1 MKSLYDTRNMEN
13 FPALSPLQENEIIE
27 YYEPQIVDLFC
38 NLKRG
43 NGDYVEKSFMTLL
56 SSSMSLQNT
65 LITRILYKMIGYV
78 RDFRCGKG
86 ERDLA
91 YRMIWVLYGYF
102 PDLAVEMLHLCV
114 RGIIPKKEHLYVT
127 TIMDARTE
135 DYSEYPFGCW
145 KDVKYFCELVYD
157 RNDNE
162 DHPLITICM
171 TMLNQ
176 ELYNDYCKS
185 PDAKISLA
193 CKSSD
198 AKISLACK
206 WVPREGSRCSWLFEK
221 MALQWV
227 SKLYPRIAKYSTP
240 TKCFM
245 MYRKVL
251 AALNRRTNIAQV
263 NMCEGT
269 WSSIDP
275 QLVSQETFIAGKNAF
290 LNMNHQLGD
299 RYLER
304 ADRRNCS
311 HVFREHFL
319 GHTHRDPTTCNST
332 HNMVGSLVKWAKDL
346 VRYKRQEHDP
356 SILQNILY
364 QITLLNQQWTKLV
377 LGLPAIGHVV
387 PILNHSTQDD
397 IAMGYALLLATQSKC
412 GKKLMVADGSPT
424 WVNLENCAGF
434 VDSIET
440 ILYKTNKGTWCDLE
454 AAVAMIQY
462 AYDNTTIKEP
472 TTLFCLGMS
481 TTVVSDIFTMIYWNS
496 ILDDHRID
504 PLDPSLRY
512 VSGNPFDILRILA
525 ADPGCDSF
533 DIMGQ
538 ILENVRYKIIDT
550 TFDAFMVESS

>member
-1 MKSLYDTRNMEN
+1 MKSLYDTRTMEN
-13 FPALSPLQENEIIE
+13 FPALSPLQENEILE

-38 NLKRG
+38 HLNRC

-56 SSSMSLQNT
+56 SSSTSLQNT

-102 PDLAVEMLHLCV
+102 PDLAVAMLHLCV

-127 TIMDARTE
+127 TIMDPRPE

-157 RNDNE
+157 RTDNE

-185 PDAKISLA
+185 SDAKISLA
-193 CKSSD
+193 CKSSA

-206 WVPREGSRCSWLFEK
+206 WVPREGSRFTWLFEK

-227 SKLYPRIAKYSTP
+227 SKLYPRIARYSP
-240 TKCFM
+240 STKCYM

-251 AALNRRTNIAQV
+251 SSLNRRANIAQV
-263 NMCEGT
+263 NMCQGT
-269 WSSIDP
+269 WSSINP
-275 QLVSQETFIAGKNAF
+275 QLVSMETFISGKNAF

-304 ADRRNCS
+304 ADRRSCS
-311 HVFREHFL
+311 HMFREHFI
-319 GHTHRDPTTCNST
+319 GYNHHESTTCKSIHT
-332 HNMVGSLVKWAKDL
+332 IVGNLVKWAKDL
-346 VRYKRQEHDP
+346 IRYKRDSTDTEV
-356 SILQNILY
+356 LQNVLY

-377 LGLPAIGHVV
+377 LGLPEIGHVV
-387 PILNHSTQDD
+387 PILNHAIQDD
-397 IAMGYALLLATQSKC
+397 LAMGYALLLASKSKY
-412 GKKLMVADGSPT
+412 GKKLMTADGSPT
-424 WVNLENCAGF
+424 WVNLENCTSF
-434 VDSIET
+434 VDSVET
-440 ILYKTNKGTWCDLE
+440 IMYKTNKGTWCDLE
-454 AAVAMIQY
+454 AAIAMIQY

-472 TTLFCLGMS
+472 TTLFCFGMS
-481 TTVVSDIFTMIYWNS
+481 TTVVSDVFTMIYWNN
-496 ILDDHRID
+496 LPDETDH
-504 PLDPSLRY
+504 LESNVRY
-512 VSGNPFDILRILA
+512 VSGNPFDILKIIG

-538 ILENVRYKIIDT
+538 LLENVRYKIIDT
-550 TFDAFMVESS
+550 AFDAFMVESS

>member
-1 MKSLYDTRNMEN
+1 MKSLYDTRTMEN
-13 FPALSPLQENEIIE
+13 FPALSPLHENEILE

-38 NLKRG
+38 HLNRG
-43 NGDYVEKSFMTLL
+43 NGDYIEKSFITLL
-56 SSSMSLQNT
+56 SSSRSLQNT

-102 PDLAVEMLHLCV
+102 PDLAVAMLHLCV
-114 RGIIPKKEHLYVT
+114 RGIIPKKENLYVT
-127 TIMDARTE
+127 TIMDPLVE
-135 DYSEYPFGCW
+135 YYSEYPFGCW

-157 RNDNE
+157 RTNNQ

-185 PDAKISLA
+185 SA
-193 CKSSD
+193 

-206 WVPREGSRCSWLFEK
+206 WVPREGSRFSWLFEK
-221 MALQWV
+221 IALQWV
-227 SKLYPRIAKYSTP
+227 SKTHPRIARYGTSS
-240 TKCFM
+240 KCFM

-251 AALNRRTNIAQV
+251 SDLNRRANVAEV
-263 NMCEGT
+263 KMCEGA

-275 QLVSQETFIAGKNAF
+275 HLVSLESFISSKNAF

-311 HVFREHFL
+311 HLFREHFL
-319 GHTHRDPTTCNST
+319 EINHHVSTTTNKSMHTI
-332 HNMVGSLVKWAKDL
+332 VGNLVKWSKDL
-346 VRYKRQEHDP
+346 IRYKRDSTDP
-356 SILQNILY
+356 EVLQNVLY
-364 QITLLNQQWTKLV
+364 QITLLNQQWSKLV
-377 LGLPAIGHVV
+377 LHLPEIGHVV
-387 PILNHSTQDD
+387 PILNHAIQDD
-397 IAMGYALLLATQSKC
+397 LGMGYALLLASKSQY
-412 GKKLMVADGSPT
+412 GKKLMTADGSPT
-424 WVNLENCAGF
+424 WVNLENCTNF
-434 VDSIET
+434 VDSVET

-454 AAVAMIQY
+454 VAIDMIQY

-472 TTLFCLGMS
+472 TTLFCFGMS
-481 TTVVSDIFTMIYWNS
+481 TTVPNNTFTMLYWNCQDVEKNHGIPGTIESS
-496 ILDDHRID
+496 I
-504 PLDPSLRY
+504 RY
-512 VSGNPFDILRILA
+512 VSGNPFDIFKIIT

-533 DIMGQ
+533 EIMGQ
-538 ILENVRYKIIDT
+538 LLENVRYKIIDT
-550 TFDAFMVESS
+550 VFDIFMDESS